1 MLEVQAMDVSSI
13 VRSIDQDTARALVM
27 AARRVIDALLI
38 EGERIRQ
45 TQTPAPHDYN
55 AAGLPRA
62 TAGGG
67 WLSHEELRDT
77 ARRMAEAI
85 AAEKWTD
92 GLITA
97 LKLLGALGVML

>member
-1 MLEVQAMDVSSI
+1 MDLSSI
-13 VRSIDQDTARALVM
+13 VRSIDQETARALVV
-27 AARRVIDALLI
+27 ATRRVIDALLI

-45 TQTPAPHDYN
+45 TQTPAPRDYN
-55 AAGLPRA
+55 VAELPRA
-62 TAGGG
+62 SAPGG

-92 GLITA
+92 GLVAA
-97 LKLLGALGVML
+97 LKLLGTLGAML

>member
-1 MLEVQAMDVSSI
+1 MDITNLVKSLDPATIQAFV
-13 VRSIDQDTARALVM
+13 T

-45 TQTPAPHDYN
+45 TQTPTPRDYN

-62 TAGGG
+62 TAAGG